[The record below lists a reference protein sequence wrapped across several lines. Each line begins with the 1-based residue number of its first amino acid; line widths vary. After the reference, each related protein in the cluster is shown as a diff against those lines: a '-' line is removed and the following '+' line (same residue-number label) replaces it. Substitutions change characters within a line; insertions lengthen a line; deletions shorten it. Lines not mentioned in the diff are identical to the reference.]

1 MNIEQIKLLVKGALS
16 KDASVNFEDRE
27 NAAVKALLEYYG
39 LNENSSYREI
49 KRATNG
55 NFAIIEEVVDELLP
69 AELENIMG
77 QWAEIKSFARD
88 EEVKFNVPNLGKKRA
103 MLSIVPGARGGL
115 YKARRLDGKAM
126 TLSTK
131 VITAAVYVTLEDI
144 LLNRV
149 TLGELMDNILKGI
162 TYQIYV
168 EVVNALRTI
177 YTIAPAANKHSGAGL
192 DATAFDSIVRV
203 VSAYGNPVIVCFESF
218 ANKFANVFGE
228 ADKYNPNVPGA
239 DLDDIRNYGRVQL
252 YKGRPIVVVPNFIT
266 NENTNA
272 TWAFSEADC
281 FILPAGYKPV
291 RVGMQGDGYIAPVH
305 IPSGGEEEHYH
316 KIMGVGLMLVNNC
329 GVYHDTDIEEAEE
342 GKVQYVA
349 TNVEYVKSL

>member
-16 KDASVNFEDRE
+16 KDASVNFEDGQ
-27 NAAVKALLEYYG
+27 NAAVKALLEFYG
-39 LNENSSYREI
+39 LNENSSYREV
-49 KRATNG
+49 KRATKG
-55 NFAIIEEVVDELLP
+55 DFSIIEEVIDELLP

-88 EEVKFNVPNLGKKRA
+88 EEVKFNIPNLGKKRA
-103 MLSIVPGARGGL
+103 LLSIVPGARGGL
-115 YKARRLDGKAM
+115 YKARRLDGKSM
-126 TLSTK
+126 TMSTK
-131 VITAAVYVTLEDI
+131 VYTAAVYVTLEDI

-162 TYQIYV
+162 TYQVYV

-177 YTIAPAANKHSGAGL
+177 YTLAPAANKHSAAGL
-192 DATAFDSIVRV
+192 VSSAFDNIVRV
-203 VSAYGNPVIVCFESF
+203 VSAYGTPTIVCFESF
-218 ANKFANVFGE
+218 ANKFSNAEGTT
-228 ADKYNPNVPGA
+228 NPNVAAA
-239 DLDDIRNYGRVQL
+239 DLDDIRNYGRVQI

-291 RVGMQGDGYIAPVH
+291 RVGMQGEGYIAPVQ

-329 GVYHDTDIEEAEE
+329 GVYHDTEIASAEQ
-342 GKVQYVA
+342 GK
-349 TNVEYVKSL
+349 VEYVSGVDYTK

>member
-77 QWAEIKSFARD
+77 QWAEIKQFARD
-88 EEVKFNVPNLGKKRA
+88 EEVKFNIPNLGKKRA

-126 TLSTK
+126 TLTTK
-131 VITAAVYVTLEDI
+131 VVTAAVYVTLEDI

-162 TYQIYV
+162 TYQVYV

-177 YTIAPAANKHSGAGL
+177 YTLAPSANKHSAAGI
-192 DATAFDSIVRV
+192 DQPSFDNIVRV
-203 VSAYGNPVIVCFESF
+203 VSAYGNPTIVCFESF
-218 ANKFANVFGE
+218 ANKFSNFAG
-228 ADKYNPNVPGA
+228 ATSNPNVSAA
-239 DLDDIRNYGRVQL
+239 DLDDIRNYGRVQI

-266 NENTNA
+266 NENTND

-329 GVYHDTDIEEAEE
+329 GVYHDTQIATAEE
-342 GKVQYVA
+342 GKV
-349 TNVEYVKSL
+349 EYPGTVTY

>member
-1 MNIEQIKLLVKGALS
+1 MNLEQIKLLVKGALK
-16 KDASVNFEDRE
+16 KDASVNFEDGQ
-27 NAAVKALLEYYG
+27 NAAVKALYEYYG
-39 LNENSSYREI
+39 LNENSSYRDI

-55 NFAIIEEVVDELLP
+55 NFAIIEEVIDELLP

-77 QWAEIKSFARD
+77 QWAEIKQFARD
-88 EEVKFNVPNLGKKRA
+88 EEVKFNIPNLGKKRA
-103 MLSIVPGARGGL
+103 LLSIVPGARGGL
-115 YKARRLDGKAM
+115 YKARRLDGKSM
-126 TLSTK
+126 TLNTK
-131 VITAAVYVTLEDI
+131 VYTAAVYVTLEDI

-162 TYQIYV
+162 TYQVYV

-177 YTIAPAANKHSGAGL
+177 YTLVPAANKHNAEGIET
-192 DATAFDSIVRV
+192 DAFDRIVRV

-218 ANKFANVFGE
+218 ANKFQNVFGD
-228 ADKYNPNVPGA
+228 ATKYNPNLPLA
-239 DLDDIRNYGRVQL
+239 DLDDIRNYGRVQM
-252 YKGRPIVVVPNFIT
+252 YKGRPIIVVPNFIT
-266 NENTNA
+266 NEITND

-329 GVYHDTDIEEAEE
+329 GIYHDSGIAKNE
-342 GKVQYVA
+342 KVAYDA
-349 TNVEYVKSL
+349 GITY

>member
-16 KDASVNFEDRE
+16 KDASVNFEDGQ
-27 NAAVKALLEYYG
+27 NAAVKALLEFYG
-39 LNENSSYREI
+39 LNENSSYREV
-49 KRATNG
+49 KRATKG
-55 NFAIIEEVVDELLP
+55 DFSIIEEVIDELLP

-88 EEVKFNVPNLGKKRA
+88 EEVKFNIPNLGKKRA
-103 MLSIVPGARGGL
+103 LLSIVPGARGGL
-115 YKARRLDGKAM
+115 YKARRLDGKSM
-126 TLSTK
+126 TMSTK
-131 VITAAVYVTLEDI
+131 VYTAAVYVTLEDI

-162 TYQIYV
+162 TYQVYV

-177 YTIAPAANKHSGAGL
+177 YTLAPAANKHSAAGL
-192 DATAFDSIVRV
+192 VSSAFDNIVRV
-203 VSAYGNPVIVCFESF
+203 VSAYGTPTIVCFESF
-218 ANKFANVFGE
+218 ANKFSNAEGTT
-228 ADKYNPNVPGA
+228 NPNVAAA
-239 DLDDIRNYGRVQL
+239 DLDDIRNYGRVQI

-291 RVGMQGDGYIAPVH
+291 RVGMQGEGYIAPVQ

-329 GVYHDTDIEEAEE
+329 GVYHDTEIATAEQ
-342 GKVQYVA
+342 GK
-349 TNVEYVKSL
+349 VEYVSKVDYTK

>member
-16 KDASVNFEDRE
+16 KDASVNFEDGQ

-55 NFAIIEEVVDELLP
+55 NFAIIEEVIDELLP

-77 QWAEIKSFARD
+77 QWAEIKQFGRD

-103 MLSIVPGARGGL
+103 LLSIVPGARGGL
-115 YKARRLDGKAM
+115 YKARRLDSKSM

-131 VITAAVYVTLEDI
+131 VYTAAVYVTLEDI

-162 TYQIYV
+162 TYQVYV

-177 YTIAPAANKHSGAGL
+177 HTIAPAGNKCSAEGL
-192 DATAFDSIVRV
+192 KEAEFDGLVRV

-218 ANKFANVFGE
+218 ANKFSNTYGDAS
-228 ADKYNPNVPGA
+228 KYNPNLPSA
-239 DLDDIRNYGRVQL
+239 DLDDIRNYGRVQV

-266 NENTNA
+266 NEANTK
-272 TWAFSEADC
+272 WAFSEADC

-305 IPSGGEEEHYH
+305 IPSGGEEEHFH

-329 GVYHDTDIEEAEE
+329 AVYRDTTIAQAET
-342 GKVQYVA
+342 GKVEYIAQEAQYIQ
-349 TNVEYVKSL
+349 SL

>member
-16 KDASVNFEDRE
+16 KDASVNFEDGQ

-39 LNENSSYREI
+39 LNENSSYREV

-55 NFAIIEEVVDELLP
+55 NFAIIEEVIDELLP

-77 QWAEIKSFARD
+77 QWAEIKQFGRD
-88 EEVKFNVPNLGKKRA
+88 EEVKFNIPNLGKKRA
-103 MLSIVPGARGGL
+103 LLSIVPGARGGL
-115 YKARRLDGKAM
+115 YKARRLDGKNM
-126 TLSTK
+126 TMSTK
-131 VITAAVYVTLEDI
+131 VYTAAVYVTLEDI

-162 TYQIYV
+162 TYQVYV

-177 YTIAPAANKHSGAGL
+177 YSIAPAANKHSANAL
-192 DATAFDSIVRV
+192 DVTAFDNIVRV
-203 VSAYGNPVIVCFESF
+203 VGAYGNPVIVCFESF
-218 ANKFANVFGE
+218 ANKFANAFGE
-228 ADKYNPNVPGA
+228 ASKYNPNVPAA
-239 DLDDIRNYGRVQL
+239 DLDDIRNYGRVQM

-291 RVGMQGDGYIAPVH
+291 RIGMQGDGYIAPVH
-305 IPSGGEEEHYH
+305 VPSGGEEEHFH

-329 GVYHDTDIEEAEE
+329 GIYHDTSIATAEE
-342 GKVQYVA
+342 GKE
-349 TNVEYVKSL
+349 EYVGKVDYIK

>member
-1 MNIEQIKLLVKGALS
+1 MNIEQIKLLVKGALK
-16 KDASVNFEDRE
+16 KDASVSFEE
-27 NAAVKALLEYYG
+27 GQNAAVKALLEYYG
-39 LNENSSYREI
+39 LTEESSYREV

-55 NFAIIEEVVDELLP
+55 NFAIIEEVIDEILP

-77 QWAEIKSFARD
+77 QWAEIKQFGRD
-88 EEVKFNVPNLGKKRA
+88 EEVKFAIPNLGKKRA
-103 MLSIVPGARGGL
+103 LLSIVPGARGGL
-115 YKARRLDGKAM
+115 YKARRLDGKNM
-126 TLSTK
+126 FLNTK
-131 VITAAVYVTLEDI
+131 VYTAAVYVTLEDI

-162 TYQIYV
+162 TYQVYV

-177 YTIAPAANKHSGAGL
+177 YTLAPAANKHSAEGL
-192 DATAFDSIVRV
+192 KADAFDNIVRIV
-203 VSAYGNPVIVCFESF
+203 GAYGNPVIVCFESF
-218 ANKFANVFGE
+218 ANKFANVFGP
-228 ADKYNPNVPGA
+228 ANQYNPNLPAA
-239 DLDDIRNYGRVQL
+239 DLDDIRTYGRVQL

-291 RVGMQGDGYIAPVH
+291 RIGMQGEGYIAPVH

-329 GVYHDTDIEEAEE
+329 GIYHDTAIADLEE
-342 GKVQYVA
+342 GKV
-349 TNVEYVKSL
+349 EYPGKVDYTK

>member
-16 KDASVNFEDRE
+16 KDASVNFEDGQ
-27 NAAVKALLEYYG
+27 NAAVKALLEFYG
-39 LNENSSYREI
+39 LNENSSYREV
-49 KRATNG
+49 KRATKG
-55 NFAIIEEVVDELLP
+55 DFSIIEEVIDELLP

-88 EEVKFNVPNLGKKRA
+88 EEVKFNIPNLGKKRA
-103 MLSIVPGARGGL
+103 LLSIVPGARGGL
-115 YKARRLDGKAM
+115 YKARRLDGKSM
-126 TLSTK
+126 TMSTK
-131 VITAAVYVTLEDI
+131 VYTAAVYVTLEDI

-162 TYQIYV
+162 TYQVYV

-177 YTIAPAANKHSGAGL
+177 YTLAPAANKHSAAGL
-192 DATAFDSIVRV
+192 VSSAFDNIVRV
-203 VSAYGNPVIVCFESF
+203 VSAYGTPTIVCFESF
-218 ANKFANVFGE
+218 ANKFSNAEGTT
-228 ADKYNPNVPGA
+228 NPNVSAA
-239 DLDDIRNYGRVQL
+239 DLDDIRNYGRVQI

-291 RVGMQGDGYIAPVH
+291 RVGMQGEGYIAPVQ

-329 GVYHDTDIEEAEE
+329 GVYHDTEIASAEQ
-342 GKVQYVA
+342 GK
-349 TNVEYVKSL
+349 VEYVSNVDYTK

>member
-16 KDASVNFEDRE
+16 KDASVNFEDGQ
-27 NAAVKALLEYYG
+27 NAAVKALLEFYG
-39 LNENSSYREI
+39 LNENSSYREV
-49 KRATNG
+49 KRATKG
-55 NFAIIEEVVDELLP
+55 DFSIIEEVIDELLP

-88 EEVKFNVPNLGKKRA
+88 EEVKFNIPNLGKKRA
-103 MLSIVPGARGGL
+103 LLSIVPGARGGL
-115 YKARRLDGKAM
+115 YKARRLDGKSM
-126 TLSTK
+126 TMSTK
-131 VITAAVYVTLEDI
+131 VYTAAVYVTLEDI

-162 TYQIYV
+162 TYQVYV

-177 YTIAPAANKHSGAGL
+177 YTLAPAANKHSAAGL
-192 DATAFDSIVRV
+192 VSSAFDNIVRV
-203 VSAYGNPVIVCFESF
+203 VSAYGTPTIVCFESF
-218 ANKFANVFGE
+218 ANKFSNAEGTT
-228 ADKYNPNVPGA
+228 NPNVAAA
-239 DLDDIRNYGRVQL
+239 DLDDIRNYGRVQI

-291 RVGMQGDGYIAPVH
+291 RVGMQGEGYIAPVQ

-329 GVYHDTDIEEAEE
+329 GVYHDTEIATAEQ
-342 GKVQYVA
+342 GK
-349 TNVEYVKSL
+349 VEYVSNVDYTK

>member
-1 MNIEQIKLLVKGALS
+1 MNLEQIKLLIKGALS
-16 KDASVNFEDRE
+16 KDASVNFEE
-27 NAAVKALLEYYG
+27 GQNAAVKALYEYYG
-39 LNENSSYREI
+39 LNENSTYREI

-55 NFAIIEEVVDELLP
+55 NFAIIEEVIDEILP

-77 QWAEIKSFARD
+77 QWAEIKQFGRD
-88 EEVKFNVPNLGKKRA
+88 EEVKFNIPNLGKKRA
-103 MLSIVPGARGGL
+103 LLSIVPGARGGL

-131 VITAAVYVTLEDI
+131 VYTAAVYVTLEDI

-162 TYQIYV
+162 TYQVYV

-177 YTIAPAANKHSGAGL
+177 YTLVPQANKTSAAGL
-192 DATAFDSIVRV
+192 VVNDFDRIVRV
-203 VSAYGNPVIVCFESF
+203 VAAYGNPVIVCFESF
-218 ANKFANVFGE
+218 ANKFMNKFGDAN
-228 ADKYNPNVPGA
+228 DYNPNLPAA
-239 DLDDIRNYGRVQL
+239 DLDDIRNYGRVQM
-252 YKGRPIVVVPNFIT
+252 YKGRPIIVVPNFIT
-266 NENTNA
+266 NENTND

-329 GVYHDTDIEEAEE
+329 GIYHDTEIATAEA
-342 GKVQYVA
+342 GKV
-349 TNVEYVKSL
+349 EYPGKTINY